1 MDLVDPILSI
11 AEKLHSLC
19 GEVKANKKRC
29 ARLGMRVAALVEL
42 VKAVKVKGP
51 GGHPELVH
59 RGLQELRLT
68 LESTRK
74 VVEKYASTGC
84 FRRIIKAYDLGEE
97 FEVLNERLNDSAQ
110 LLSLALQADQ
120 KEMLQRVFKETTRRT
135 EDNED
140 RESDRRELEKLLQSL
155 AQETKESVD
164 AVHAIHEMVDS
175 TKSDVKDIKAM
186 LTSLKRPSI
195 HQMDIRE
202 IKPEELT
209 YDVPKMPFMKTATSE
224 MYKGEYNKFTVAIK
238 RFTCPMSHSPEQV
251 RTVFK
256 KEIETMRRFESP
268 NILRMFGICV
278 QDENGP
284 DPNYLIVMEFC
295 EKGNLRDVLDGQS
308 KLSWERRARM
318 SLDAAQGIYRLHQS
332 EEKFK
337 VHGSISSQKFLVDSG
352 YRVKLGGFE
361 LAKTETSLRK
371 NKDRKSSSIHY
382 CSPQQLENVNHPYDK
397 ACEIYSFGI
406 VLWEVAT
413 RQIPYKGCSSKEVY
427 HKVCEEKTMEPLP
440 SDCPQ
445 IFASL
450 ISASRA
456 YDPFHR
462 PTAGVLVDKL
472 RKVVQELEED

>member
-140 RESDRRELEKLLQSL
+140 RESDRRELEK
-155 AQETKESVD
+155 
-164 AVHAIHEMVDS
+164 
-175 TKSDVKDIKAM
+175 
-186 LTSLKRPSI
+186 LKRPSI

-462 PTAGVLVDKL
+462 PTAG
-472 RKVVQELEED
+472 